1 MIPNRSTH
9 HVYKIVFFKFMIT
22 GEIWGKKW
30 NHTDFQSKKILAI
43 FYCQI
48 SSHLRISKTRCKH
61 LHTALI
67 VKHLAFFIGSNLVSA
82 GLSKNTICNIGS
94 NRKGNASDFNW
105 LSLSQKNIYQGVLC
119 ALPWFFRDFYIIYC
133 RSLKIIYNI
142 SFLCLFHLLT
152 LWDSPTTCR
161 SS

>member
-9 HVYKIVFFKFMIT
+9 HIYKIVFFKFMIA

>member
-1 MIPNRSTH
+1 
-9 HVYKIVFFKFMIT
+9 MIT

-30 NHTDFQSKKILAI
+30 NHTDFQSKKILTI
-43 FYCQI
+43 FCCQI
-48 SSHLRISKTRCKH
+48 SSYLSMSKTRCKH

-94 NRKGNASDFNW
+94 NIKGNVSDFNW
-105 LSLSQKNIYQGVLC
+105 LSLSLKNIYQGVLC

-142 SFLCLFHLLT
+142 SFSASSTCLPYEIPPPPVVVHRAPF
-152 LWDSPTTCR
+152 R
-161 SS
+161 K

>member
-1 MIPNRSTH
+1 
-9 HVYKIVFFKFMIT
+9 MIT

-94 NRKGNASDFNW
+94 NRKGNVSDFNW

>member
-1 MIPNRSTH
+1 
-9 HVYKIVFFKFMIT
+9 MIT

-82 GLSKNTICNIGS
+82 GLSKKTICNIGS
-94 NRKGNASDFNW
+94 NRKGNVSDFNW
-105 LSLSQKNIYQGVLC
+105 LSLSQKNIYEGVLC

-161 SS
+161 SSQSCFPEVKTTFLPI